1 MSLKAYNP
9 DMRTTD
15 EQGQAEK
22 EKAEQII
29 ADTPLMD
36 GIESISVE
44 LGDDHTGDPAMWL
57 VCYMERDLKPDD
69 GWFRRF
75 NEFSHQLGMRIIHSG
90 LTRFPYTRLRDA
102 A

>member
-1 MSLKAYNP
+1 
-9 DMRTTD
+9 MRTTD
-15 EQGQAEK
+15 EQDQLEK
-22 EKAEQII
+22 ERAEQII

-36 GIESISVE
+36 GIKSISVE

-57 VCYMERDLKPDD
+57 VFFMNRDVKPDD
-69 GWFRRF
+69 NWYDRF

-90 LTRFPYTRLRDA
+90 LTRFPYTQLRPA

>member
-1 MSLKAYNP
+1 
-9 DMRTTD
+9 MRTTD

-57 VCYMERDLKPDD
+57 VFHMLRDLEPDD
-69 GWFRRF
+69 QWLKRL
-75 NEFSHQLGMRIIHSG
+75 NEYSHQLGIRIIHSG
-90 LTRFPYTRLRDA
+90 LTRFPYTRLRPA

>member
-1 MSLKAYNP
+1 MTISE
-9 DMRTTD
+9 
-15 EQGQAEK
+15 EQGQIEK
-22 EKAEQII
+22 QKAEQII

-44 LGDDHTGDPAMWL
+44 LGDDQSGDPAMWL
-57 VCYMERDLKPDD
+57 VFHVRRDTNVDAEWLKNL
-69 GWFRRF
+69 
-75 NEFSHQLGMRIIHSG
+75 NEFSHLLGMRIIHSG